1 MNLPSPISIL
11 SPQSA
16 SITLL
21 RLQPPPYA
29 GFLSNLLRLWLLFWI
44 IPIWALTS
52 FAKCPPTWISPS
64 SCLDS
69 NSQFQAIRSL
79 IPNFWHPCVCLSAPL
94 NGFMLKLGF
103 PGASDDKESACN
115 MGDLTSIPGSGRSPG
130 DGNGKLLQYPCLE
143 NSMDRGVWQDTVHRV
158 AKSEIWLSD
167 QHNSKCWNCSGGE
180 EKIN

>member
-16 SITLL
+16 FITML
-21 RLQPPPYA
+21 RLQPPHYA

-44 IPIWALTS
+44 ILIWALTS
-52 FAKCPPTWISPS
+52 YAKWPPTWISPS

-69 NSQFQAIRSL
+69 NSQFQAIRSR
-79 IPNFWHPCVCLSAPL
+79 IPNFWHTCLCLSAPL
-94 NGFMLKLGF
+94 TGFMLKLGF
-103 PGASDDKESACN
+103 PGGSDDKESACN

-143 NSMDRGVWQDTVHRV
+143 NSMDRGAWQATVHRV

-167 QHNSKCWNCSGGE
+167 
-180 EKIN
+180 